1 MGEFDFDALRSGM
14 EAAVLAA
21 GEAIMAVRER
31 GSVRV
36 RHKEDGEG
44 PVTEADYA
52 ADEVLHERLMPL
64 LHGAH
69 WLSEE
74 SEQIAPLIHG
84 EPTWVVDPL
93 DGTREFVRGL
103 AEFGVT
109 VGLFVGDR
117 LVLGAVGLPTE
128 RSVLSGLIVEGRCEA
143 RRDGVPIPPLA
154 AGAVRRVVVS
164 RHDYERKRVH
174 VHIPFDVYPCGSA
187 AVKLAHAADGS
198 ADVYLSTGPRSVWD
212 VAGGTAVLAATGGG
226 LMRLNGRALE
236 LSPQQVHIPPY
247 AAGAPDSCRELLRSL
262 GARF

>member
-1 MGEFDFDALRSGM
+1 MGELDFDALRDGL
-14 EAAVLAA
+14 EAAVLEA
-21 GEAIMAVRER
+21 GAAIMAVRDR

-36 RHKEDGEG
+36 RHKGHEG

-52 ADEVLHERLMPL
+52 ADEVLHQRLMPL
-64 LHGAH
+64 LRGAH

-109 VGLFVGDR
+109 VGLFVEDR
-117 LVLGAVGLPTE
+117 LVLGAVGLPME
-128 RSVLSGLIVEGRCEA
+128 RSVLSGLVVDGRAEA
-143 RRDGVPIPPLA
+143 RRDGVPLPPLA
-154 AGAVRRVVVS
+154 GGAARRVVVS
-164 RHDYERKRVH
+164 RHDYERRRLH
-174 VHIPFDVYPCGSA
+174 LHLPFEVYPCGSA

-212 VAGGTAVLAATGGG
+212 VAGGTAVLLAAGGT
-226 LMRLNGRALE
+226 LVRIHGRPLE
-236 LSPQQVHIPPY
+236 LSPQRVHVPPY
-247 AAGAPDSCRELLRSL
+247 AAGAPDACLEVLRSV
-262 GARF
+262 GAPL